1 MKKSTHIIFE
11 FKLQVNTFN
20 YQEILMK
27 ADLETHNTMKK
38 AVSLKGCPQV
48 SYLWWMVCKLI

>member
-38 AVSLKGCPQV
+38 TVSLKGCPQV
-48 SYLWWMVCKLI
+48 SYL